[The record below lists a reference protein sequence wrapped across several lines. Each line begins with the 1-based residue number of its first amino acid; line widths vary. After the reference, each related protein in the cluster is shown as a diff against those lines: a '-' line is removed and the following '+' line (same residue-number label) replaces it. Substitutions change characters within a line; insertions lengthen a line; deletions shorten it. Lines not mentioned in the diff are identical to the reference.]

1 MIYRA
6 SADAK
11 IEVGNWPQFFKCVF
25 HVYATGDFD
34 AKMQAEQS
42 LNEAGVDFEKLHVEF
57 IGRRYEVLSNEEFS
71 VAGIRYPAGTVSEI
85 HVYPGTM
92 QICIDC
98 ERYGRK
104 DNDNIGLW
112 QLPADFKKAVDN
124 VFSKVTYKEI

>member
-34 AKMQAEQS
+34 AKMQAERS
-42 LNEAGVDFEKLHVEF
+42 LDEADVAFENLYVEF
-57 IGRRYEVLSNEEFS
+57 IGRRYAVSSNEEFS
-71 VAGIRYPAGTVSEI
+71 VAGTRYPAGTVSEVR
-85 HVYPGTM
+85 VYPGTM

-98 ERYGRK
+98 ERHGRK

-124 VFSKVTYKEI
+124 VFSRITYQEI